1 MKRFELSI
9 RKRILFTV
17 LGAVLITYLLSLG
30 FLTYRN
36 EQQSLR
42 VAMQAGRMQIEEY
55 ATQLSCDLNI
65 SLTLARN
72 LSGIMRGVTPATWDA
87 RMHEFDRMCRLV
99 AKSDYTYSEIWGTF
113 DYNLQRADYP
123 YKEGQFEIIYPF
135 GDSAQRCFTA
145 VRDTSGLAT
154 NLSYIARRNFNEEE
168 MLEPF
173 LLRPDTAG
181 KVNYVVG
188 VSVPV
193 RDTLERAIGLVAVN
207 RSVSYYRRKFAEYHP
222 YNEMSLL
229 LFSRE
234 MKVIAGSEDELVGQN
249 AEDILMQVP
258 HFADKVLLMRQGAL
272 LAESYISPMTRQ
284 EAFLFSAP
292 VKVGDMR
299 QLWTLCMVVSR
310 DSLLAFSDATFRLT
324 LWFTLAGLVFI
335 LLVLL
340 WLSSRIGGS
349 LANISKTLQA
359 LAQGHID
366 AKLRLKYHTGDEIE
380 NIATSVNQLLENMEA
395 KASFAQAIGR
405 GEQDTEYYAKADDV
419 LGQSLLEMQNS
430 LKAAKAREE
439 IQREQEEQQAWATKG
454 LALFSEYMRV
464 ATSDIVGF
472 TYDILHHLT
481 QYVKADIG
489 AVYLVEKD
497 EEGNSTL
504 SLTSSYAYAV
514 RKYATAHFEIGE
526 GLVGRCAMEQ
536 KRIYITDLPKGYV
549 KICSG
554 LGHDDPNALVLVP
567 ILMNDVLQGVL
578 ELARFGEFEEYV
590 LRFIENVMGSF
601 AATLVALR
609 NNIQTQR
616 LLQEAR
622 IRSEEI
628 SAQEE
633 EMRQNMEE
641 LQTIQE
647 EAARKSAEME
657 SWNRAM
663 QSACCLVEYDTRG
676 YLTYANNEYLSLL
689 RISLSEIQNH
699 HHSEGLDIK
708 SENAKQYQN
717 FWQDILN
724 GQVKRN
730 VRNTVKR
737 NGIELIFT
745 ETYAPILN
753 ERGEVIKVLKIAF
766 NITDYI
772 AGQSENTEAH
782 SDNVYIEAE

>member
-17 LGAVLITYLLSLG
+17 LGIVLITYLLSLG

-36 EQQSLR
+36 AQQSLQT
-42 VAMQAGRMQIEEY
+42 AMQAGRVQIEGY
-55 ATQLSCDLNI
+55 ATQLSSDLNI
-65 SLTLARN
+65 ALTLARN
-72 LSGIMRGVTPATWDA
+72 LSGTMHGVTPKTWDV
-87 RMHEFDRMCRLV
+87 RWQEFDRMCRQIT
-99 AKSDYTYSEIWGTF
+99 KSDYTYSEIWATF
-113 DYNLQRADYP
+113 DYNLQRLDYP
-123 YKEGQFEIIYPF
+123 YKEGQFEVIYPF
-135 GDSAQRCFTA
+135 GDSMQNVLASL
-145 VRDTSGLAT
+145 RDTSGLAT
-154 NLSYIARRNFNEEE
+154 NLNYITHRNFNEEE

-173 LLRPDTAG
+173 LLRADSTGQAG
-181 KVNYVVG
+181 YVVG

-193 RDTLERAIGLVAVN
+193 HDSLERAVGLVAIN
-207 RSVSYYRRKFAEYHP
+207 RSVSYFRKKFAEYHP
-222 YNEMSLL
+222 YNEVSLL

-234 MKVIAGSEDELVGQN
+234 MKVIAGPEDELVGQN
-249 AEDILMQVP
+249 AEDILIEVP
-258 HFADKVLLMRQGAL
+258 RFTDKVLLMRQGAL

-284 EAFLFSAP
+284 ESFLFSAP

-299 QLWTLCMVVSR
+299 QLWTLCMIVSR
-310 DSLLAFSDATFRLT
+310 DSLLAFSDTTFRLT
-324 LWFTLAGLVFI
+324 CWLALASLIFI
-335 LLVLL
+335 LIILF

-349 LANISKTLQA
+349 LANISKTLHA
-359 LAQGHID
+359 LSIGHIG
-366 AKLRLKYHTGDEIE
+366 AKLRLRYRTGDEIE
-380 NIATSVNQLLENMEA
+380 TIATSVNQLLDNVEA
-395 KASFAQAIGR
+395 KVNFAQAIGR
-405 GEQDTEYYAKADDV
+405 GEQDTVYHAMSDDV

-430 LKAAKAREE
+430 LKAAKAREL

-464 ATSDIVGF
+464 ETNDIVGF

-481 QYVKADIG
+481 QYVAADIG

-497 EEGNSTL
+497 ADENNIL
-504 SLTSSYAYAV
+504 VLTSSYAYEV

-536 KRIYITDLPKGYV
+536 KRIYITDLPKDYI

-554 LGHDDPNALVLVP
+554 LGHDAPNALVLIP

-590 LRFIENVMGSF
+590 LRFIENVAGSF

-699 HHSEGLDIK
+699 HHSEGLEMK
-708 SENAKQYQN
+708 SENARQYQN

-753 ERGEVIKVLKIAF
+753 ERGEVVKILKIAF

-772 AGQSENTEAH
+772 ARQSNTTEVYT
-782 SDNVYIEAE
+782 DNARIETE